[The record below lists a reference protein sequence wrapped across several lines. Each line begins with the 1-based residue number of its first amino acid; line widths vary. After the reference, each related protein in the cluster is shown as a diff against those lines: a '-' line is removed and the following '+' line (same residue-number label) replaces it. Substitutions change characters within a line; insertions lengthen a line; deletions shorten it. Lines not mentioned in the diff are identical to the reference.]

1 MKVKLQ
7 VVERINLLQIL
18 PREGDFLTLKIVRQ
32 LRESLSFKDA
42 EHDKLKF
49 KYLWRCSKCGNT
61 GEETSATVTI
71 VECKVCASNME
82 NTGQI
87 TWNKEVA
94 EENVKE
100 VDMKNTVFTIC
111 ADALKRLNDDKK
123 LTDAHFNLYEIFCV
137 EKAGEEKV

>member
-7 VVERINLLQIL
+7 VAERINLLSIL

-49 KYLWRCSKCGNT
+49 KYLWKCSKCGQT
-61 GEETSATVTI
+61 KEETSATVI
-71 VECKVCASNME
+71 VVECKICSSKME

-87 TWNKEVA
+87 TWDGIVAAEVI
-94 EENVKE
+94 KE
-100 VDMKNTVFTIC
+100 VDMKNKAFTLC
-111 ADALKRLNDDKK
+111 ADALKKLNDEKK
-123 LTDAHFNLYEIFCV
+123 LTEAHFNLYEKFCA
-137 EKAGEEKV
+137 EEIEEKV